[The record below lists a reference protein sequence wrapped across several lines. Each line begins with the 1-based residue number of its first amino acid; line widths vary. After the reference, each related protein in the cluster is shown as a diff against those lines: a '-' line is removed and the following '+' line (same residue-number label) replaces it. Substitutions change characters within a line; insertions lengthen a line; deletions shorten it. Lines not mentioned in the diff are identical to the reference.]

1 MFNITKN
8 LKKILKYIL
17 MGLIVSTSL
26 KYIPSNTLSGKEILM
41 ISAISSVA
49 FSILDMISPN
59 VPNKIN

>member
-1 MFNITKN
+1 MINVTKN

-17 MGLIVSTSL
+17 MGLIVATAL

-41 ISAISSVA
+41 ISGISSIG

-59 VPNKIN
+59 IKK

>member
-1 MFNITKN
+1 MTKN

-26 KYIPSNTLSGKEILM
+26 KYIPSNTLSSKEILM
-41 ISAISSVA
+41 ISAIASVG

-59 VPNKIN
+59 VSNKIK

>member
-1 MFNITKN
+1 MFNMTKN

-41 ISAISSVA
+41 ISAIASVG

-59 VPNKIN
+59 VPSKIN